1 MRLLLIS
8 TVAVL
13 LAAVAAQSETFKG
26 KFQIGKKS
34 CQCTLKCKNSEKNCC
49 TVGCDKKCT
58 STGQLSVPPYSFTV
72 QCKKGKCRI
81 KGLCSIDSV
90 TTAGPPANVTYPNP
104 LPSMAMQSVISPY
117 SDKYSFSRSVVISCG
132 NPPRKIFLLS
142 TGWPPPCDF
151 V

>member
-26 KFQIGKKS
+26 KYQIGKKS

-49 TVGCDKKCT
+49 TVGCDKRCT

-72 QCKKGKCRI
+72 QCKKDKCRI
-81 KGLCSIDSV
+81 KGLCSIDSL
-90 TTAGPPANVTYPNP
+90 TTAGPSGTSSGSSGSGSGQPGG
-104 LPSMAMQSVISPY
+104 PSGSGSGQPGGSGSGQSGG
-117 SDKYSFSRSVVISCG
+117 CG
-132 NPPRKIFLLS
+132 CS
-142 TGWPPPCDF
+142 E
-151 V
+151 